1 MKRIKALQL
10 TQFFLYESAQ
20 YDLKDMTGITAP
32 TGTGK
37 SSTVDAAILLL
48 SGANKNFMPFNAQT
62 DDRSR
67 RTVKDYCLG
76 VVHEKSAD
84 GSSLADQA
92 RHEALSYVAILIHD
106 EAADVWTTAGVC
118 IAARDEDGKDEI
130 KGRFVARGV
139 KLELGDYLI
148 GVGDKKRPRQ
158 WDDFAEDLRRRSKA
172 AGYDAEFASGA
183 ESFTQSLLYQM
194 VGPGVDHRR
203 FLRTMNT
210 ALKLNKIPSVD
221 GFVRDFLVEAKH
233 IDKEQALTQ
242 IRELRSLLELIA
254 TVEKKIGQLG
264 AIEKRG
270 ERLLAV
276 EGEGKAS
283 QLLLVELD
291 QDESMEKQ
299 ISAEDNIER
308 LEGEIKAA
316 KSRQTKLGTTH
327 EAVQGEVD
335 RLERSL
341 SKDENRQQHKHYA
354 DLIASKSEVLA
365 TQSRMLRTEVGATQR
380 ALVAVSQSP
389 ALKDQAKALSAAAQG
404 LVDATSSSIA
414 SGGPEQLLL
423 SAFDHATSALE
434 SVDKHIDRA
443 LRELDG
449 KIEAL
454 KEDVTSLKGRIS
466 GGGIQVSSHV
476 SVAMG
481 LLHAE
486 GIEARPAFDGVKVTD
501 PQWQGAIEAF
511 LNRNLEG
518 LIVPEG
524 REDDA
529 VALLMSHPDGGGARK
544 AKIVQPHHFRD
555 NGTPAGDTVA
565 SLITHS
571 VPEGRVAAR
580 YLQAV
585 LGNMV
590 RVRDVEGLRKHSR
603 SMMPNGA
610 YSASF
615 GTHPY
620 PQALPERDWK
630 LGETARRDDTA
641 RLRLE
646 LNDKLEQLSSAQASL
661 ETMRTAGKLAS
672 TVSDKDAAKTELT
685 TTLAVIS
692 ETRAEITRLEALLS
706 AVDVSATEELES
718 QLTAAKERRK
728 SIQQQLQDVASE
740 IGSKETSV
748 KSQTN
753 FLEDEKRKFD
763 DLARQYG
770 DLRDQ
775 LNVDDQVVE
784 RVKQKIDPD
793 DDKPISA
800 KREMA
805 LELHERAARRVER
818 EGVEIQKDFTNFCT
832 AFDQMLIE
840 ERHDWRLAYQYAK
853 RVGQELRETTLITK
867 KRQVDEARLAAE
879 EAFRSHVAVTIY
891 AEIQQMKKGINDL
904 NAILRSCNEF
914 TNGERYKFTWS
925 YRSEFKPIYNYIERA
940 AKSEGPLFME
950 QGQEDVIELLEELS
964 DAHGDLD
971 ENPLE
976 DYLLMFEFDVEIQ
989 VNGERRGLLSK
1000 RLGKGSGGEHK
1011 APLYIIVA
1019 AALHH
1024 AYRLGSNPGAAGV
1037 MLIDEAFEKLDVN
1050 NALAVSDFI
1059 RELGLQVIAAAPD
1072 EKHNLMTMCM
1082 DRVYTL
1088 IRYDQVRLDM
1098 EYADYKRGTRDLL
1111 SSDDPQLNPALLDE
1125 MALKYAV

>member
-20 YDLKDMTGITAP
+20 YDLENMTGITAP

-48 SGANKNFMPFNAQT
+48 SGVNKHFMPFNAQT
-62 DDRSR
+62 DDHSR

-76 VVHEKSAD
+76 VVHEKSND

-92 RHEALSYVAILIHD
+92 RNEALSYVAILIHD
-106 EAADVWTTAGVC
+106 ETSDVWTTAGVC
-118 IAARDEDGKDEI
+118 IAARDEDSKEEI

-139 KLELGDYLI
+139 RLELGDYLI
-148 GVGDKKRPRQ
+148 GVDNNKRPRQ
-158 WDDFAEDLRRRSKA
+158 WDDFSEDLRRRSKA
-172 AGYDAEFASGA
+172 VGYDVEFASGA
-183 ESFTQSLLYQM
+183 ENFTQSLLYQM

-221 GFVRDFLVEAKH
+221 GFVRDFLVESKH

-270 ERLLAV
+270 ERLQEV
-276 EGEGKAS
+276 ESESKAS
-283 QLLLVELD
+283 QLLLIELD

-299 ISAEDNIER
+299 ISVEDNIER
-308 LEGEIKAA
+308 LEGELEAA
-316 KSRQTKLGTTH
+316 RSRQTKLSKTYDT
-327 EAVQGEVD
+327 VQAEVD
-335 RLERSL
+335 RLERAL
-341 SKDENRQQHKHYA
+341 SKDGNRQQHKHYT
-354 DLIASKSEVLA
+354 DLINSKNEVLI
-365 TQSRMLRTEVGATQR
+365 TQSKMLRTEVGATQR
-380 ALVAVSQSP
+380 ALVSVSQSP
-389 ALKDQAKALSAAAQG
+389 ALKDQAKTLSAVAQG
-404 LVDATSSSIA
+404 LVDATNSSFA
-414 SGGPEQLLL
+414 SGEPELLL
-423 SAFDHATSALE
+423 SAFDHATTALE

-443 LRELDG
+443 LRELEEKVG
-449 KIEAL
+449 AL
-454 KEDVTSLKGRIS
+454 KDDVTSLKGRIS
-466 GGGIQVSSHV
+466 SGGIQVSPHV
-476 SVAMG
+476 SVAIG
-481 LLHAE
+481 LLHGD
-486 GIEARPAFDGVKVTD
+486 GIEARPAFDGVKVID
-501 PQWQGAIEAF
+501 PEWQGAIEAF

-529 VALLMSHPDGGGARK
+529 VTLLMNHPDGNGARK
-544 AKIVQPHHFRD
+544 AKIVQPHHFRE
-555 NGTPAGDTVA
+555 NGAPASDTVA
-565 SLITHS
+565 SLITHA

-620 PQALPERDWK
+620 PQALPKREWK
-630 LGETARRDDTA
+630 LGEIAQRDDTS
-641 RLRLE
+641 RLQLE
-646 LNDKLEQLSSAQASL
+646 LNDKLEELSAAQSNLDA
-661 ETMRTAGKLAS
+661 MRTAGKLAS
-672 TVSDKDAAKTELT
+672 AITDKEATKRELT
-685 TTLAVIS
+685 ANIEIIN
-692 ETRAEITRLEALLS
+692 ETRAEITGLKTLMS
-706 AVDVSATEELES
+706 AVDVSATEELEA
-718 QLTAAKERRK
+718 QLKSTKDRRK
-728 SIQQQLQDVASE
+728 SINQQLQEVAE
-740 IGSKETSV
+740 AIGSKETSTEAQ
-748 KSQTN
+748 KN
-753 FLEDEKRKFD
+753 FLEDESRKYS
-763 DLARQYG
+763 DLAQRYT

-775 LNVDDQVVE
+775 LNVKYEVVE
-784 RVKQKIDPD
+784 RVKQKIDPHD
-793 DDKPISA
+793 NKPIA
-800 KREMA
+800 VKRELVA
-805 LELHERAARRVER
+805 ELIDKSLKRIEN
-818 EGVEIQKDFTNFCT
+818 EGREIQKEFTNFCID
-832 AFDQMLIE
+832 FDQLLIE
-840 ERHDWRLAYQYAK
+840 ERQDWHLAYRYAM
-853 RVGQELRETTLITK
+853 RVGQELRETTLVAK
-867 KRQVDEARLAAE
+867 KRQVEEARLAAE
-879 EAFRSHVAVTIY
+879 EAFRSHIAVTIY

-925 YRSEFKPIYNYIERA
+925 YRTEFKPIYNYIERA

-950 QGQEDVIELLEELS
+950 QGQEDVIELLEGLS
-964 DAHGDLD
+964 DSNGDLD

-1011 APLYIIVA
+1011 APLYVIVA

-1024 AYRLGSNPGAAGV
+1024 AYRLASNPGAAGV

-1072 EKHNLMTMCM
+1072 DKHNLMTMCM

-1088 IRYDQVRLDM
+1088 LRYDQVRLDV
-1098 EYADYKRGTRDLL
+1098 EYADYKRGTRELL
-1111 SSDDPQLNPALLDE
+1111 SSDDPQLNAALLDE
-1125 MALKYAV
+1125 MAKKYAI

>member
-76 VVHEKSAD
+76 VVHEKSTD

-106 EAADVWTTAGVC
+106 ETDDVWTTAGVC
-118 IAARDEDGKDEI
+118 IAARDEDSKDEI

-148 GVGDKKRPRQ
+148 GVGDDKRPRQ

-183 ESFTQSLLYQM
+183 ENFTQSLLYQI

-221 GFVRDFLVEAKH
+221 GFVRDFLVESKH

-264 AIEKRG
+264 AIENRG

-276 EGEGKAS
+276 ESTGKAL
-283 QLLLVELD
+283 QLLLIELD

-299 ISAEDNIER
+299 VSVEDNIEH
-308 LEGEIKAA
+308 LEGELKAA
-316 KSRQTKLGTTH
+316 RSRQTKLGTTH
-327 EAVQGEVD
+327 ETVQGEID

-341 SKDENRQQHKHYA
+341 SRDENRQQRKHYS
-354 DLIASKSEVLA
+354 DLINSKSEVLTSQSNMLH
-365 TQSRMLRTEVGATQR
+365 TQLGETRR
-380 ALVAVSQSP
+380 ALVAASQSP
-389 ALKDQAKALSAAAQG
+389 ALKDQAKTLSVAAQG
-404 LVDATSSSIA
+404 LVDATNSSIT
-414 SGGPEQLLL
+414 SGEPELLL
-423 SAFDHATSALE
+423 SAFDHATAALE

-443 LRELDG
+443 LRELDRQVS
-449 KIEAL
+449 AL
-454 KEDVTSLKGRIS
+454 REDVTSLKGRIS
-466 GGGIQVSSHV
+466 AGGVQVSPHV

-481 LLHAE
+481 LLHSK
-486 GIEARPAFDGVKVTD
+486 GINARPAFDGVKVTA
-501 PQWQGAIEAF
+501 PEWQGAIEAF

-529 VALLMSHPDGGGARK
+529 VTLLMNHPDGHGARK
-544 AKIVQPHHFRD
+544 AKIVQPHHFRE
-555 NGTPAGDTVA
+555 NGTPASDTVA
-565 SLITHS
+565 SLITHAA
-571 VPEGRVAAR
+571 PEGRVAAR

-590 RVRDVEGLRKHSR
+590 RVQDVEGLRKHSR

-620 PQALPERDWK
+620 PQALPEREWK
-630 LGETARRDDTA
+630 LGETPQRDDTA
-641 RLRLE
+641 RLQLE
-646 LNDKLEQLSSAQASL
+646 LNSKLEQLSSAQTSL
-661 ETMRTAGKLAS
+661 EMMRTASKLAS
-672 TVSDKDAAKTELT
+672 TVADKDVAKTELT
-685 TTLAVIS
+685 TTLAVIT
-692 ETRAEITRLEALLS
+692 ETRAEITRLEALML
-706 AVDVSATEELES
+706 AVNVSATEELEA
-718 QLTAAKERRK
+718 QLTTAKDRRK
-728 SIQQQLQDVASE
+728 SIQQQLQEVAAA
-740 IGSKETSV
+740 IGSKETSIE
-748 KSQTN
+748 SQAN
-753 FLEDEKRKFD
+753 FLADESKKYS
-763 DLARQYG
+763 DLARQYT
-770 DLRDQ
+770 DLRER

-784 RVKQKIDPD
+784 QVKQKIDPD
-793 DDKPISA
+793 DDKAIEA

-805 LELHERAARRVER
+805 VELRDRSIRRVDS
-818 EGVEIQKDFTNFCT
+818 EGKLIQADFTKFCT
-832 AFDQMLIE
+832 DFDQMLIE
-840 ERHDWRLAYQYAK
+840 ERHDWHLAYQYAK
-853 RVGQELRETTLITK
+853 RVGQELRETTLVTK
-867 KRQVDEARLAAE
+867 RRQVEEARLAAE

-904 NAILRSCNEF
+904 NAILRNCNEF
-914 TNGERYKFTWS
+914 TNGERYKFIWS

-950 QGQEDVIELLEELS
+950 QGQEDVIELLEGLS
-964 DAHGDLD
+964 DTHGDLD

-989 VNGERRGLLSK
+989 VNGQRRGLLSK

-1011 APLYIIVA
+1011 APLYVIVA

-1072 EKHNLMTMCM
+1072 DKHNLMTMCM

-1098 EYADYKRGTRDLL
+1098 EYADYKRGTRELL
-1111 SSDDPQLNPALLDE
+1111 SSDDPQLNTALLDE